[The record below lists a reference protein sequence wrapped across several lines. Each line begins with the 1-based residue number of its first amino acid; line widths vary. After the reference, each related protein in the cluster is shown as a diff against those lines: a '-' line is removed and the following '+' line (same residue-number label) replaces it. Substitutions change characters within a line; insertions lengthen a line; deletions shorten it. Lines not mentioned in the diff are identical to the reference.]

1 MKWIYFF
8 ILLIFIKISFT
19 SIYSEEYYKF
29 TKTYLPPKIEFE
41 KKRTICFFQF
51 RNEANDKNLE
61 YLSKGIPGVIASSF
75 RNLKYTF
82 DSNPIPLKI
91 QYEFGQKPSI
101 PLQNSSEYSIDSDP
115 RYIKIDL
122 EIINGSKPILKEEAL
137 SEGKNKSCFYIVS
150 GEYKVPSNDSL
161 LVQIEITES
170 KSGTTKIYTYK
181 VSQKRSFQELGELL
195 SELKSGYFFTGSS
208 NLSLDISEKDVFV
221 YLDGELYGKTPIV
234 KSPIL
239 PGTHKILL
247 IKEGYHRL
255 ESTINIT
262 HGVENHFHFKIDKII
277 NIAKI
282 TIYSSPKEVEIYIG
296 NKFVGKT
303 PIENYEVP
311 LGQNRVKASKD
322 GYIDK
327 FSSIDI
333 RDSKL
338 YLLNFNLKEGDSDL
352 YYKYNNNLFLNYSY
366 TDFGNFS
373 LLSSI
378 LFYGIYAYNGYKE
391 TTEKDKLNGRAI
403 FNSITIFQGINL
415 LTSNDLKSQNL
426 FLTSAFY
433 QQSKINQVEDSTAIY
448 RQGQQIGIGGVV
460 TMLALSGYFFYTGF
474 NSESFEI
481 GFKPSVN
488 PLQQSEAS
496 FKYNFKF

>member
-1 MKWIYFF
+1 MKWIYYF
-8 ILLIFIKISFT
+8 ILFILIKISYT
-19 SIYSEEYYKF
+19 SIYSEDYYKF
-29 TKTYLPPKIEFE
+29 TKAYLPPNIEFE

-61 YLSKGIPGVIASSF
+61 YLSKGLPGVIASSF

-82 DSNPIPLKI
+82 DPNPIPLKI
-91 QYEFGQKPSI
+91 QYEYGQKPLI
-101 PLQNSSEYSIDSDP
+101 TPTHSSEYSIDSDP

-137 SEGKNKSCFYIVS
+137 SEGKSKSCFYIIS
-150 GEYKVPSNDSL
+150 GEYKVTLNESL
-161 LVQIEITES
+161 LVNIEITES
-170 KSGTTKIYTYK
+170 KSGSTKIYTYK
-181 VSQKRSFQELGELL
+181 ISQKRSFQELGELL
-195 SELKSGYFFTGSS
+195 TELKSGYFFSGSS
-208 NLSLDISEKDVFV
+208 NLSLDIPEKDVFV

-255 ESTINIT
+255 ESTITIS
-262 HGVENHFHFKIDKII
+262 HGVENLFHFKIDKII

-282 TIYSSPKEVEIYIG
+282 TIYSTPKDADIYIG
-296 NKFVGKT
+296 NKFIGKT

-311 LGQNRVKASKD
+311 LGQNRVKASKE

-352 YYKYNNNLFLNYSY
+352 FYKYNNNLFLDYSY

-378 LFYGIYAYNGYKE
+378 LFYGIYAYSGYKE
-391 TTEKDKLNGRAI
+391 STEKDKLNGRAI
-403 FNSITIFQGINL
+403 FNSLTVYQGINL
-415 LTSNDLKSQNL
+415 LTSNDLRSQNL

-433 QQSKINQVEDSTAIY
+433 QQTKINQVEDSTAIY

-481 GFKPSVN
+481 GFKPSIN

>member
-29 TKTYLPPKIEFE
+29 TKAYLPPNIEFE

-61 YLSKGIPGVIASSF
+61 YLSKGIPGVIASSL

-82 DSNPIPLKI
+82 DPNPIPLKI
-91 QYEFGQKPSI
+91 QYEFGQKSNTLP
-101 PLQNSSEYSIDSDP
+101 QNSSEYSIDSDP

-150 GEYKVPSNDSL
+150 GEYKIPSNDSL

-170 KSGTTKIYTYK
+170 KSGTTKTYTYK

-208 NLSLDISEKDVFV
+208 NLSLDISEKDVFI

-255 ESTINIT
+255 ESIINIT
-262 HGVENHFHFKIDKII
+262 HGVENHFNFKLYKII

-282 TIYSSPKEVEIYIG
+282 TIYSSPKDVDIYIG
-296 NKFVGKT
+296 NKFIGKT

-352 YYKYNNNLFLNYSY
+352 FYKYNNNLFLNYSY

-415 LTSNDLKSQNL
+415 LTSNDIKSQNL

-481 GFKPSVN
+481 GFKPSVH

>member
-1 MKWIYFF
+1 M
-8 ILLIFIKISFT
+8 FIKFSFT

-29 TKTYLPPKIEFE
+29 TKAYLPPNIEFE

-61 YLSKGIPGVIASSF
+61 YLSKGIPGVIASSL

-82 DSNPIPLKI
+82 DPNPIPLKI
-91 QYEFGQKPSI
+91 QYEFGQKPI
-101 PLQNSSEYSIDSDP
+101 TPLQNSSEYSIDLDP

-122 EIINGSKPILKEEAL
+122 EIINGSRPILKEEAL

-150 GEYKVPSNDSL
+150 GEYKIPSSDSL

-170 KSGTTKIYTYK
+170 KSGTTKLYTYK

-195 SELKSGYFFTGSS
+195 TEIKSGYFFTGSS

-255 ESTINIT
+255 ENTINIT
-262 HGVENHFHFKIDKII
+262 HGVENHFNFKIDKII

-282 TIYSSPKEVEIYIG
+282 TIYSSPKDVDIYIG
-296 NKFVGKT
+296 NKFIGKT

-352 YYKYNNNLFLNYSY
+352 FYKYSNNLFLNYSY

-403 FNSITIFQGINL
+403 FNSITVYQGINL
-415 LTSNDLKSQNL
+415 LTSNDIKSQNL

-433 QQSKINQVEDSTAIY
+433 QQSKINEVENSTAIY

-481 GFKPSVN
+481 GFKPSVH

-496 FKYNFKF
+496 FKYNLKF

>member
-29 TKTYLPPKIEFE
+29 TKAYLPPNIEFE

-82 DSNPIPLKI
+82 DPTPIPLKI
-91 QYEFGQKPSI
+91 QYEFGQKPI
-101 PLQNSSEYSIDSDP
+101 ILPQNSSEYSIDSDP

-137 SEGKNKSCFYIVS
+137 SEGKNKSCFYIIS
-150 GEYKVPSNDSL
+150 GEYKIPSNDSL

-170 KSGTTKIYTYK
+170 KSGTTKMYTYK

-195 SELKSGYFFTGSS
+195 TEIKSGYFFTGSS

-221 YLDGELYGKTPIV
+221 YLDGELYAKTPIV

-255 ESTINIT
+255 ERIINIT
-262 HGVENHFHFKIDKII
+262 HGVENYFNFKIDRII

-282 TIYSSPKEVEIYIG
+282 TIYSSPKDVDIYIG
-296 NKFVGKT
+296 NKFIGKT

-352 YYKYNNNLFLNYSY
+352 FYKYNNNLFLNYSY

-403 FNSITIFQGINL
+403 FNSITVYQGINL
-415 LTSNDLKSQNL
+415 LTSNDIKSQNL

-481 GFKPSVN
+481 GFKPSVH